1 MARVLVLSAPIGA
14 SHTAMAR
21 ALERDLRDRGASVEV
36 LDDFAVLGPRLN
48 DVLSRGFDYH
58 LDRVGWSY
66 DLAYRIVMNVG
77 AARRAGEAALEALAG
92 APMLRAIRARDPDV
106 VVSTYPIMSA
116 ILGRLRA
123 RRRLEVPVCGVV
135 GPLAGLGFWTH
146 PGIDLHLAM
155 YEQALAEIERRAGP
169 GRAVAIRP
177 LIDRRYFEPRDPARA
192 RGSLGLDGGHVVLVN
207 GGGWGAG
214 DLEGG
219 TEAALRA
226 GAHHVLVVCGRNEQA
241 RARLSGRFD
250 REGRVRPLG
259 YTDGMDDLLAASD
272 AVVSATAGV
281 STFEA
286 RLRACRVICSGWL
299 IGHVRDNARALAAHG
314 LADLA
319 TSGGALRG
327 AVASALSRRRPPV
340 PPLASLP
347 SGAEKA
353 LHVAEAH

>member
-1 MARVLVLSAPIGA
+1 MARVLVLSAPVGA
-14 SHTAMAR
+14 SHGAMAR
-21 ALERDLRDRGASVEV
+21 ALERDLCDRGAAVAV
-36 LDDFAVLGPRLN
+36 VDDFAVLGPRLC

-66 DLAYRIVMNVG
+66 DLTYRVVMGVG
-77 AARRAGEAALEALAG
+77 AARRAGEMALAALGG
-92 APMLRAIRARDPDV
+92 APLLRTIAAHEPDV
-106 VVSTYPIMSA
+106 VVSTYPIISA

-123 RRRLEVPVCGVV
+123 RGRLAVPVCGVV

-155 YEQALAEIERRAGP
+155 YEQALPEIERRAGP

-177 LIDRRYFEPRDPARA
+177 LIDRRYFERRDPAAARA
-192 RGSLGLDGGHVVLVN
+192 GLGLDGGRVVLVN

-214 DLEGG
+214 DLAGS
-219 TEAALRA
+219 TRAALDA
-226 GAHHVLVVCGRNEQA
+226 GADHVLVVCGRNE
-241 RARLSGRFD
+241 RALRRLSAGFERD
-250 REGRVRPLG
+250 ERVRPFG

-319 TSGGALRG
+319 PSGGALRS
-327 AVASALSRRRPPV
+327 AVAAALSRRRPPV

-347 SGAEKA
+347 SAAERA
-353 LHVAEAH
+353 LHVAEAR